1 MSGLEV
7 LPGVHWVE
15 GIRCNVYVVVGEGG
29 LTLVD
34 TGMPGNAKRILAYVE
49 RELGRAPGDIRTI
62 VLTHSHTDHVGSAS
76 QLKAATGARLV
87 AHAVEAEYIAG
98 RRRAPLPKGPI
109 KVALVLAWPLVRR
122 RPFEVD
128 ARVGEGDEV
137 AGLRVLH
144 VPGHTEGS
152 IALLD
157 PARRV
162 LLSGDALLYS
172 EDEGVHFH
180 EGFSM
185 DPDRARASIERFRAM
200 DLDWVL
206 PGHGTPVGPGASAL
220 MRRR

>member
-1 MSGLEV
+1 LEV
-7 LPGVHWVE
+7 LPGVHWVR
-15 GIRCNVYVVVGEGG
+15 GINCNVYVVVGEGG

-34 TGMPGNAKRILAYVE
+34 TGMPRNARRILAYIE
-49 RELGRAPGDIRTI
+49 RELGRAPGDIGTI
-62 VLTHSHTDHVGSAS
+62 VLTHSHTDHVGSAM

-98 RRRAPLPKGPI
+98 RRRGPLPKGAI
-109 KVALVLAWPLVRR
+109 KVVLVLAWPLIRR

-128 ARVGEGDEV
+128 AKVGDGDEV

-152 IALLD
+152 IALHD
-157 PARRV
+157 PARRL

-172 EDEGVHFH
+172 EEEGPHFH
-180 EGFSM
+180 EGFTM
-185 DPDRARASIERFRAM
+185 DPGRARASIERLMAL

-206 PGHGTPVGPGASAL
+206 PGHGTPIGPGASAIL
-220 MRRR
+220 RRR